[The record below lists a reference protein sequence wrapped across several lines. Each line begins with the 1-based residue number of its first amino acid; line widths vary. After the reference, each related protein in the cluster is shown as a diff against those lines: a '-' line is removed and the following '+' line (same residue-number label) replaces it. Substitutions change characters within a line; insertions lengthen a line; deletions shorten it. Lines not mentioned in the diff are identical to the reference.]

1 MTQNTKQNNT
11 IKYPSF
17 IPGVG
22 VGGVCIIFSIT
33 LSCRYNIL
41 TCDIVFDITCD
52 NVFDSI
58 CDNVFDILTFL
69 IL

>member
-11 IKYPSF
+11 IPFLYS
-17 IPGVG
+17 GGG
-22 VGGVCIIFSIT
+22 VGGVCIIFSNT

>member
-1 MTQNTKQNNT
+1 
-11 IKYPSF
+11 
-17 IPGVG
+17 VG